1 MRKMDLMSRGDSRI
15 VYFVFGAPMLIL
27 IGFVAYTAITTMS
40 TQELIVVDNLSEDF
54 TGQVDS
60 LYFDERNHNVKM
72 ALLTND
78 LLYPVYRNWEQY
90 IEIGDSLSKKKGSF
104 LLEVY
109 KRNNTRMILDYRDT
123 YKPQIIYRKE
133 TNID

>member
-1 MRKMDLMSRGDSRI
+1 
-15 VYFVFGAPMLIL
+15 MLIL